1 MTKEKRLPIRL
12 TDDEKNIITENAKRN
27 GFRSVSEYLRFLG
40 MNVTVEI
47 KQK

>member
-12 TDDEKNIITENAKRN
+12 TDEEKNIIQENAKKN

-40 MNVTVEI
+40 MNTIVEI